1 MNDTLM
7 TDDDRLYSAL
17 LYIVFLGSLAIYFWG
32 IWAIPTLSHNEAR
45 RMIVVQE
52 MISNHNWLVP
62 TLNGQPYLAK
72 PPLFYWLA
80 AVLSLLFH
88 TTAEWVMRLPSA
100 LSAFAVT
107 WFLFTRVKKYLN
119 RWAALFTALT
129 LVTSAQFTMFSR
141 RAEIEMLLTACCA
154 TSLILYFDYLE
165 KQYDSKHL
173 YLSYFFLA
181 LAFLTKGPVAIL
193 FFVPPILAFGLI
205 KKDRNALRGLLC
217 TRGWAI
223 FAVVA
228 LPWYLYAFFNL
239 EPRMERVINKDII
252 SKAFGQ
258 EHKDPFYD
266 YILVL
271 LGAFAPW
278 IIAIGYKT
286 RKLTRNL
293 YDRYENAYFTS
304 GFLVPLIIM
313 SFFATKHP
321 KYILPLI
328 PCGAVVMGIW
338 LAELAADLRNRWPEK
353 YSFRVISV
361 VGIMVVGFFFY
372 YSLVEAQIYKYRY
385 EALKPLVAK
394 LKTYSEDD
402 PVYLYKDLNY
412 RVVYYYG
419 EPIPVVQKAELQS
432 MIGNGDSFLV
442 IIESTSWKDLSGEKL
457 CVLAEYKPFLK
468 RDRAVRILASNNL
481 CPPS

>member
-1 MNDTLM
+1 MP
-7 TDDDRLYSAL
+7 DDDRLYSAL
-17 LYIVFLGSLAIYFWG
+17 LYFVFVGGLVIYFWG

-52 MISNHNWLVP
+52 MISNHNWLIP

-80 AVLSLLFH
+80 ALLSLLFH
-88 TTAEWVMRLPSA
+88 TTDEWVMRLPSA

-107 WFLFTRVKKYLN
+107 WFLFVRVKEYISP
-119 RWAALFTALT
+119 WVALWTALT
-129 LVTSAQFTMFSR
+129 LITSSEFTMFAR
-141 RAEIEMLLTACCA
+141 RAEIEMLLAACCA
-154 TSLILYFDYLE
+154 TSLILYLDYLK
-165 KQYDSKHL
+165 KQYDSKYL

-181 LAFLTKGPVAIL
+181 LAFLTKGPVALL
-193 FFVPPILAFGLI
+193 FFVPPIVVFGLLQ
-205 KKDRNALRGLLC
+205 KDRKALKGLISV
-217 TRGWAI
+217 RGWAI

-228 LPWYLYAFFNL
+228 LPWYGYAFFNL
-239 EPRMERVINKDII
+239 ETRMEKVVSKDII
-252 SKAFGQ
+252 SKALSQ

-278 IIAIGYKT
+278 IIALCYKT
-286 RKLTRNL
+286 KKVCQHIHN
-293 YDRYENAYFTS
+293 RYETAYFAC

-313 SFFATKHP
+313 SFIATKHP

-328 PCGAVVMGIW
+328 PCGAVVIGIW
-338 LAELAADLRNRWPEK
+338 LAELAASLEILWPAK
-353 YSFRVISV
+353 YHFRMVSV
-361 VGIMVVGFFFY
+361 VGAVVVGFFLY

-385 EALKPLVAK
+385 EALNPLVAK
-394 LKTYSEDD
+394 LKTYGEGNR
-402 PVYLYKDLNY
+402 VYLYKDLNY

-419 EPIPVVQKAELQS
+419 EPIPVVQKAKLHD
-432 MIGNGDSFLV
+432 MIENGGSFLL
-442 IIESTSWKDLSGEKL
+442 IAESSSWGDLTAEKL
-457 CVLAEYKPFLK
+457 CVVAEYKPFLK
-468 RDRAVRILASNNL
+468 RDRAVRILATNNL